1 MQVNLELL
9 DEILD
14 TVEKPARYVGGEW
27 SAVCKDLGEVE
38 VRVLLA
44 FPDVYEVGM
53 SHLGLRIL
61 YHILNR
67 RDDVACERTFMPW
80 VDMQGAMVE
89 KRIPLYSLE
98 SYSPVRDFHI
108 LGFSLQYE
116 LSYTNVLA
124 MLQLAG
130 IPLRSAERS
139 EADPLVIAGGAS
151 AYNPEPMAPFLD
163 AILIGEGEEAIEEIV
178 DVYKEAKKQ
187 NLSRAGLLEALAG
200 VSGVYVPSFYEV
212 HYRDDGKLAE
222 ISPTSRAAAYPVRK
236 RVVKDIRAVPF
247 PDRLVV
253 PSIDV
258 IHDRIMLEVFRG
270 CSRGCRFCQAGMVYR
285 PVRERKLGQLCEL
298 AERLVENTGY
308 EEISLMSL
316 SSADYSDI
324 RELVS
329 KLLARYAQAGVAVS
343 LPSLRVDSFSVG
355 LAKEVQK
362 GRKSGLTFA
371 PEAGTQ
377 RLRDVI
383 NKGVTREDLLEAA
396 SAAFSA
402 GWQSIKLYFMIGLPT
417 ENEDDLAGM
426 VDLAKEVL
434 ARGREEL
441 RRQGVSRHPEVTV
454 SVSSFVPKA
463 HTPFQWHPQA
473 PMEELVARQ
482 DYLKK
487 HLRGRGLKLSWHDV
501 KASFLE
507 AVFSRGDRRLAPAIE
522 AAAARLGCKFDAW
535 HEQLRFDNWMK
546 AFEECH
552 IDPRFYASSHWDYE
566 DVLPWDHISVGVSK
580 EYLVAESK
588 RAAEGIPTPDCRL
601 GECVGC
607 GVCPELRVAPQ
618 VLARRIKGV
627 S

>member
-1 MQVNLELL
+1 MKVDLELL
-9 DEILD
+9 CEVLE

-27 SAVCKDLGEVE
+27 NATHKDPDEVE

-61 YHILNR
+61 YHILNQ
-67 RDDVACERTFMPW
+67 RDDVACERAFMPW
-80 VDMQGAMVE
+80 VDMQGVMVE
-89 KRIPLYSLE
+89 KGIPLYSLE
-98 SYSPVRDFHI
+98 SYSPARDFHI

-139 EADPLVIAGGAS
+139 EGDPLVIAGGAS
-151 AYNPEPMAPFLD
+151 AYNPEPMAPFFD
-163 AILIGEGEEAIEEIV
+163 AILVGEGEEAIEEIV
-178 DVYKEAKKQ
+178 EVYKEAKKRK
-187 NLSRAGLLEALAG
+187 LLREGLLEALAG
-200 VSGVYVPSFYEV
+200 VDGVYVPSLYEV
-212 HYRDDGKLAE
+212 LYRSDGTLAK
-222 ISPTSRAAAYPVRK
+222 IAPTSRAAAYPVRK
-236 RVVKDIRAVPF
+236 RVVKDIGAVPF

-270 CSRGCRFCQAGMVYR
+270 CSRGCRFCQAGMAYR
-285 PVRERKLGQLCEL
+285 PVRERNLGQLCEL
-298 AERLVENTGY
+298 AERLVKDTGY

-316 SSADYSDI
+316 SSADYSGI
-324 RELVS
+324 GELVS
-329 KLLARYAQAGVAVS
+329 RLLARHAHAGVAVS
-343 LPSLRVDSFSVG
+343 LPSLRVDSFSVD

-396 SAAFSA
+396 SAAFLA

-434 ARGREEL
+434 ARGRELL
-441 RRQGVSRHPEVTV
+441 RRQGVSRHPAVTV

-473 PMEELVARQ
+473 PIKELVEKQ

-487 HLRGRGLKLSWHDV
+487 RLRGRGLKLSWHDA

-507 AVFSRGDRRLAPAIE
+507 AVFSRGDRRLAPVIE
-522 AAAARLGCKFDAW
+522 TAMRLGCKFDAW
-535 HEQLRFDNWMK
+535 HEQLRFDSWIK
-546 AFEECH
+546 AFEERH
-552 IDPRFYASSHWDYE
+552 IDPKSYANSHWGYE
-566 DVLPWDHISVGVSK
+566 DVLPWEHISVGVSR

-588 RAAEGIPTPDCRL
+588 RAAKGIPTPDCRL
-601 GECVGC
+601 GECMGC
-607 GVCPELRVAPQ
+607 GVCPELKVAPQ
-618 VLARRIKGV
+618 VLARRIEGV